1 MTWQFCALTIL
12 SNSIS
17 NSLQTARKSWSSLAG
32 ALDRGD
38 TSSLA
43 SEARVIV
50 VLGVGALG
58 GSAREIAREA
68 RGVSYGFQQEIGKAR
83 GGGFAGGG

>member
-1 MTWQFCALTIL
+1 M
-12 SNSIS
+12 S

-38 TSSLA
+38 TSGLG

-50 VLGVGALG
+50 VLGEGALG
-58 GSAREIAREA
+58 GSAHEIAREA
-68 RGVSYGFQQEIGKAR
+68 RGVSYGFQQETGKVH